1 MSGRVTILQDRFSFI
16 PHAYLMGMIIFLW
29 ISLAAWAISSPI
41 GASPDEDFHQ
51 THIYCAANL
60 GEQCQPNGKR
70 YGHCFSMRP
79 LVSASCSTYSELKT
93 PLATQIN
100 WAQYPPLY
108 YKTMSWLVGDT
119 LSATTVFVRLANVT
133 LAIFFLLGSIA
144 FSQPILRPAIALS
157 WMFASMPVGM
167 YFMSSMNPSAWVIIS
182 IASIWG
188 PLLTLLR
195 PNFLNY
201 QQYQITKSEHSGIDK
216 IYVSRL
222 IFILLAAIFG
232 LGSRSEAVIW
242 LPLTILIMFGLCLP
256 SNFYVYKNKISR
268 LTLFVIISFL
278 ILLSLVFIQFGLI
291 RLKIVLSTIESLN
304 SLISNYFSIMN
315 WSMVQHTFNI
325 LAGAIGLPGVPGS
338 GLGTHD
344 VPVPAIAI
352 VFIGYGLSGCFLLT
366 LQKPFTRKILLLSL
380 LMAFILIITSF
391 LWTLH
396 NWDYLQPR
404 YFLPIFYVL
413 LGIALLPHR
422 DKTPGTKSQWA
433 TMLIG
438 LVIANSLI
446 LLSILLRFM
455 HGLVYQKSRYPLTP
469 NAPDIDPS
477 RLFTQEIPN
486 WWWKELP
493 LSPSDIWIVG
503 SLSFALSMF
512 FLWKWLEK
520 SFATEG

>member
-1 MSGRVTILQDRFSFI
+1 
-16 PHAYLMGMIIFLW
+16 
-29 ISLAAWAISSPI
+29 
-41 GASPDEDFHQ
+41 
-51 THIYCAANL
+51 
-60 GEQCQPNGKR
+60 
-70 YGHCFSMRP
+70 
-79 LVSASCSTYSELKT
+79 
-93 PLATQIN
+93 
-100 WAQYPPLY
+100 
-108 YKTMSWLVGDT
+108 
-119 LSATTVFVRLANVT
+119 
-133 LAIFFLLGSIA
+133 
-144 FSQPILRPAIALS
+144 
-157 WMFASMPVGM
+157 
-167 YFMSSMNPSAWVIIS
+167 MNPSAWVIIS